1 MKPDCEILRH
11 FDEKYIPSLVNRLL
25 PLWNVPGESEDFNRR
40 YVEMII
46 RTNMHINDMQFMMTE
61 GGDSCPVGELSS
73 CGVKSPVYERA
84 GKDDSEGSPAGG
96 DAVTDYQLKAI
107 AFAASK
113 SDKSDDAWFS
123 RLLEC
128 SSSRER
134 TIFQT
139 GRRYLNYMEEK
150 TFSLMKDDD
159 VKLCLFVSLERG
171 WGSRIL
177 SEAVKEFKA
186 RGYKNMF
193 LWTDCECNVQWY
205 FDNGWELLSEEE
217 YEPFSRGT
225 GGSGE
230 KTGDDRKKYMT
241 YIFKKEIYD
250 D

>member
-1 MKPDCEILRH
+1 MKPDCEILKH
-11 FDEKYIPSLVNRLL
+11 FDEKYISSLVNRLL
-25 PLWNVPGESEDFNRR
+25 PLWNVPGENEDFNRR

-61 GGDSCPVGELSS
+61 
-73 CGVKSPVYERA
+73 KSA
-84 GKDDSEGSPAGG
+84 GKVDSEGSPAGG
-96 DAVTDYQLKAI
+96 DAVTDCKLKSI
-107 AFAASK
+107 AFAAAK
-113 SDKSDDAWFS
+113 SDKSDGSWFFKFLEDA
-123 RLLEC
+123 
-128 SSSRER
+128 SSRER
-134 TIFQT
+134 NIFQT

-150 TFSLMKDDD
+150 TFSLMKNDD

-186 RGYKNMF
+186 CGYKNML

-205 FDNGWELLSEEE
+205 FDNGWELVNEEE

-230 KTGDDRKKYMT
+230 KTGDDRKQYMT
-241 YIFKKEIYD
+241 YIFKKEIKD